1 MNQAATLK
9 KWKENNLAEDEM
21 FTQGRT
27 VPQSAVSPRVMCFSS
42 GKGGVGKTSMVTN
55 IALAMANLGNR
66 VMILDADLGLANVD
80 VILGLSPKYSIK
92 HLFSGEKTLEE
103 ILVPGPGGIK
113 ILPSGSGVPELVN
126 LNEGEKLLLLSE
138 MERLD
143 SPPEVMLIDTAAGI
157 ADNVLYF
164 NIAARQRVVI
174 VTPEPTSITDAYA
187 LIKVLSGRHQIR
199 DFMILVN
206 WVKNEQEARKVF
218 KQLSA
223 VADRFLGMLRLLYIG
238 YIPRD
243 TAISRAVRQQRP
255 ALELYP
261 DSKACREFRNVAEN
275 ILNTENECRDDGNI
289 KFFWKQLLG
298 I

>member
-1 MNQAATLK
+1 MTRN
-9 KWKENNLAEDEM
+9 EIHS
-21 FTQGRT
+21 
-27 VPQSAVSPRVMCFSS
+27 SAYAPAGEAVNPRVMCFSS

-55 IALAMANLGNR
+55 IAIAMAGMGNR

-80 VILGLSPKYSIK
+80 VILGLTPRHTIK
-92 HLFSGEKTLEE
+92 DLFSGEKTLEE
-103 ILVPGPGGIK
+103 VMVQGPRGIQV
-113 ILPSGSGVPELVN
+113 LPSGSGVPELAH
-126 LNEGEKLLLLSE
+126 LNEGEKLMLLNE
-138 MERLD
+138 MEGMQ
-143 SPPEVMLIDTAAGI
+143 SPPDVMLIDTAAGI

-164 NIAARQRVVI
+164 NIAARQRVVV

-199 DFMILVN
+199 DFMILIN

-238 YIPRD
+238 FIPRD
-243 TAISRAVRQQRP
+243 AAISKAVRQQKP

-261 DSKACREFRNVAEN
+261 DSKACREFVNVAKN
-275 ILNTENECRDDGNI
+275 ILHTENKNHDDGNI

>member
-9 KWKENNLAEDEM
+9 KWKENIMAEDEM
-21 FTQGRT
+21 FTSART
-27 VPQSAVSPRVMCFSS
+27 APKPAVNPRVMCFSS

-55 IALAMANLGNR
+55 IALAMAKLGNR
-66 VMILDADLGLANVD
+66 VLILDADLGLANVD
-80 VILGLSPKYSIK
+80 VILGLSPRYSIK

-103 ILVPGPGGIK
+103 ILVQGPGGIQ

-126 LNEGEKLLLLSE
+126 LSEGEKLMLLSE
-138 MERLD
+138 MERLE
-143 SPPEVMLIDTAAGI
+143 SPPEIMLIDTAAGI

-164 NIAARQRVVI
+164 NIAARQRVVV

-206 WVKNEQEARKVF
+206 WVRNEQEARKVF

-243 TAISRAVRQQRP
+243 TAISRAVRQQKP

-261 DSKACREFRNVAEN
+261 DSKACKQFINVAEN
-275 ILNTENECRDDGNI
+275 ILNTENQCRDDGNI

>member
-9 KWKENNLAEDEM
+9 KWKDNIMAEEGM
-21 FTQGRT
+21 SQ
-27 VPQSAVSPRVMCFSS
+27 VQSRPGAAADPRVMCFSS
-42 GKGGVGKTSMVTN
+42 GKGGVGKTSIVTN
-55 IALAMANLGNR
+55 IGLAIANSGKR

-80 VILGLSPKYSIK
+80 VILGLSPRYTIK
-92 HLFSGEKTLEE
+92 HLFSGEKTLDE
-103 ILVPGPGGIK
+103 ILVTGPGGIK

-126 LNEGEKLLLLSE
+126 LSEGEKLTLLSE
-138 MERLD
+138 MERLE

-164 NIAARQRVVI
+164 NIAARQRVVV

-187 LIKVLSGRHQIR
+187 LIKVLSGRYHIK

-206 WVKNEQEARKVF
+206 WVRNEQEARKVF

-223 VADRFLGMLRLLYIG
+223 VADRFLGMLRLVYIG
-238 YIPRD
+238 YIPKD
-243 TAISRAVRQQRP
+243 SSVSKAVRQQRP
-255 ALELYP
+255 VLELYP
-261 DSKACREFRNVAEN
+261 DSKAAKQFVKVAEN
-275 ILNTENECRDDGNI
+275 ILNTEDKCSDGGNI
-289 KFFWKQLLG
+289 KFFWKQFLG

>member
-9 KWKENNLAEDEM
+9 KWKENGSGTERLRDGFVKASEPSQN
-21 FTQGRT
+21 
-27 VPQSAVSPRVMCFSS
+27 PRVMCFSS

-55 IALAMANLGNR
+55 IGLAMARLGKK

-80 VILGLSPKYSIK
+80 VILGLSPRYTIK
-92 HLFSGEKTLEE
+92 HLFSGEKTLDE
-103 ILVPGPGGIK
+103 IMVQGPEGIQ

-126 LNEGEKLLLLSE
+126 LSEGEKLTLLSE
-138 MERLD
+138 MERVE
-143 SPPEVMLIDTAAGI
+143 SPPDVMLIDTAAGI

-164 NIAARQRVVI
+164 NIAAMQRVVV

-187 LIKVLSGRHQIR
+187 LIKVLSARHQVK

-206 WVKNEQEARKVF
+206 WVKNEQEARKVY
-218 KQLSA
+218 KQLAA
-223 VADRFLGMLRLLYIG
+223 VADRFLGLLRLVYIG
-238 YIPRD
+238 YVPRD
-243 TAISRAVRQQRP
+243 TAISRAVRQQKP

-261 DSKACREFRNVAEN
+261 DSKACVQFVKVAEN
-275 ILNTENECRDDGNI
+275 ILESEVSNGDDGNI

>member
-1 MNQAATLK
+1 MSEQDMSHDREHSA
-9 KWKENNLAEDEM
+9 
-21 FTQGRT
+21 QRT
-27 VPQSAVSPRVMCFSS
+27 AVNPRVMCFSS

-55 IALAMANLGNR
+55 IALAMAKAGKR

-80 VILGLSPKYSIK
+80 VILGLSPRYTIK

-103 ILVPGPGGIK
+103 ILVSGPGGIK

-126 LNEGEKLLLLSE
+126 LSEGEKLMLLSE
-138 MERLD
+138 MERLE

-164 NIAARQRVVI
+164 NIAARQRVVV

-187 LIKVLSGRHQIR
+187 LIKVLSNRYQVR

-206 WVKNEQEARKVF
+206 WVRNEQEARKVF
-218 KQLSA
+218 RQLSA
-223 VADRFLGMLRLLYIG
+223 VADRFLGMLRLVYIG
-238 YIPRD
+238 FIPRD
-243 TAISRAVRQQRP
+243 SAVSKAVRQQRP
-255 ALELYP
+255 VLELYP
-261 DSKACREFRNVAEN
+261 DSKAGKQFVKVAEN
-275 ILNTENECRDDGNI
+275 ILGIEDKCSDDGNI
-289 KFFWKQLLG
+289 KFFWKRLLG